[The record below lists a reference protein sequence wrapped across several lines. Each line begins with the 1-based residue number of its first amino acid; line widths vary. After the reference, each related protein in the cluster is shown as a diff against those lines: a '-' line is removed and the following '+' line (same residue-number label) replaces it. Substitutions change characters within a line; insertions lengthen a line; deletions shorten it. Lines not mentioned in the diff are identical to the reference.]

1 MHSWVSGCS
10 SSWSDGN
17 SVIQKI
23 VREDLL
29 ENVKVPLALDL
40 FGISADNGFRR
51 FV

>member
-1 MHSWVSGCS
+1 MHSWVSGR
-10 SSWSDGN
+10 SSWFDGN

-23 VREDLL
+23 IRED
-29 ENVKVPLALDL
+29 EDVKVPLALDL